1 MKNRKVRQI
10 TIYMHDGEVKKIES
24 KRAMTFTS
32 EQWLEV
38 KKVLGIKNYEK
49 IEVDSIKDKE
59 FIVYK
64 TNKKL

>member
-1 MKNRKVRQI
+1 
-10 TIYMHDGEVKKIES
+10 
-24 KRAMTFTS
+24 MTFTS

-49 IEVDSIKDKE
+49 IEVDAIKEKE